1 MKGSRISDSIES
13 RMIEEMDK
21 VCSELDL
28 SVCDITRDYKMYPDK
43 NRFRKVVMFHKM
55 VNAASYLFTLE
66 KQAEILGM
74 NHKTIENRIHTL

>member
-1 MKGSRISDSIES
+1 MKGSRTSDSIES

-28 SVCDITRDYKMYPDK
+28 SVCDITRDYNINPDE
-43 NRFRKVVMFHKM
+43 NRFRRVVMFHKM

-66 KQAEILGM
+66 KQSEILGI
-74 NHKTIENRIHTL
+74 NHKTIQNRMYIS